1 MSDLSTGKPSPGPYS
16 DRGQWGPLAPRQER
30 PQHPEAMPKGSAQR
44 RSRGLGKTGTLGL
57 LALFV
62 FGKLKWLLAGLKF
75 MKFGSLITMLLTIWV
90 YSNFFGWPFAVGFVL
105 LILVHEYGHLLAMK
119 QQGIPAG
126 APVFIPFVGA
136 VIAMKGRPRDAF
148 VEAVVGIGG
157 PLLGGLGALA
167 CLVAALT
174 TGSLFFFALASTG
187 FLLNLFNLLPV
198 SPLDGGRITGAISR
212 WLWVAGYAVGV
223 PVLLITGSPILGLI
237 LVLGLFTIWRT
248 WTSPVAGYYEISPA
262 RRIAVATGYFGLLIA
277 LALGMSLA
285 DGPLEQLTGAEEAA
299 LYSGAI
305 LPTAQDLFGGV
316 ADRMRNRRPKLW

>member
-1 MSDLSTGKPSPGPYS
+1 MSYLSSGKPPPGPYS
-16 DRGQWGPLAPRQER
+16 NRGQWGPLAPIQER
-30 PQHPEAMPKGSAQR
+30 PEQPRAIPQGSAQR
-44 RSRGLGKTGTLGL
+44 RARGLGKTGTIGL
-57 LALFV
+57 LALFI
-62 FGKLKWLLAGLKF
+62 FGKFKWLLAALKF
-75 MKFGSLITMLLTIWV
+75 MKFGSLITMVLTIWV

-119 QQGIPAG
+119 QQGLPAG

-148 VEAVVGIGG
+148 VEAIVGIGG

-167 CLVAALT
+167 CLVVALT

-187 FLLNLFNLLPV
+187 FLLNLFNMLPV

-223 PVLLITGSPILGLI
+223 PVLLATGSPILGLI

-248 WTSPVAGYYEISPA
+248 WSSPVAGYYEISSSKRVA
-262 RRIAVATGYFGLLIA
+262 IAAGYFGLLAA
-277 LALGMSLA
+277 LTLGMSIA
-285 DGPLEQLTGAEEAA
+285 DGPLEQLTGTEEAA
-299 LYSGAI
+299 LYSGAV
-305 LPTAQDLFGGV
+305 LPVLGDLLRKI
-316 ADRMRNRRPKLW
+316 AHRLPNRRPRLT